1 MYYTSPDTNAQQH
14 LAFKPDHILSAART
28 LADWL
33 QTDSGLLKRT
43 ISDSHVH
50 VHVTP
55 RGDDIGKVKLIHVD
69 PIMSD
74 THISDD
80 AIRVLMSLV
89 MRVVDADTAKRLDR
103 VLFHLAARL
112 IASRCV
118 VWAFEGYTI
127 TVDRQTDVMTAEG
140 V

>member
-1 MYYTSPDTNAQQH
+1 
-14 LAFKPDHILSAART
+14 
-28 LADWL
+28 
-33 QTDSGLLKRT
+33 
-43 ISDSHVH
+43 
-50 VHVTP
+50 
-55 RGDDIGKVKLIHVD
+55 
-69 PIMSD
+69 MSD